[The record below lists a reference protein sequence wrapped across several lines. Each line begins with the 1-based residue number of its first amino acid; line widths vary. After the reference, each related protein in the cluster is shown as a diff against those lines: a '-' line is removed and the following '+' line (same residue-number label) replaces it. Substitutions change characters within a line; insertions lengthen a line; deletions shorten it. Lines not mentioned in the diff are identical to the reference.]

1 METLRELGIV
11 LRFVTLPKQRDAYRA
26 LAGTNID
33 VESAAAF
40 VELTERGRLSEL
52 AQQGEGNWPNTFR
65 EGSLVPA
72 VDYLRALRVRAQL
85 QRDMAAALQD
95 VDLYVTVPLQGPT
108 LAYTNL
114 TGHPTLITRCGM
126 LDGLPQSIE
135 FVGALYREDAILR
148 VGHAFESATPWRC
161 EHPDTEKIPSLP
173 GS

>member
-1 METLRELGIV
+1 
-11 LRFVTLPKQRDAYRA
+11 VTLPKQTDAYRA
-26 LAGTNID
+26 LAETIVD
-33 VESAAAF
+33 VEAAAAF
-40 VELTERGRLSEL
+40 AELTESGRLGEL
-52 AQQGEGNWPNTFR
+52 VQQGEWNWPNTFR
-65 EGSLVPA
+65 TASMVPA

-85 QRDMAAALQD
+85 QRDMAAALKD
-95 VDLYVTVPLQGPT
+95 VDLYVTVPFQGPT

-114 TGHPTLITRCGM
+114 TGHPTLVTRCGM

-148 VGHAFESATPWRC
+148 VALAYERATPWRC